1 MTQRLLTVV
10 IVLSVVAIVV
20 MKSGTMVIGVV
31 GSGRHH
37 AVDQL
42 SARNLHG
49 AHCVIN
55 PTDAKEQ
62 FPALSPGH
70 RTLTLLR
77 QLSYNCMHSVT
88 AGV

>member
-1 MTQRLLTVV
+1 MTQRLLTAV
-10 IVLSVVAIVV
+10 IVLSVAIVI

-42 SARNLHG
+42 SARDLHG

-55 PTDAKEQ
+55 PTDAKEW

-70 RTLTLLR
+70 HTLTLLR
-77 QLSYNCMHSVT
+77 QLSYNCTHSVT